1 MATLIARQI
10 VRRVVGGGHL
20 FVRAACFR
28 LSLGINIPRFG
39 LARGPPGLLGCFCH
53 GLLLLRAGQR
63 QPAAVVPPYLLAL
76 EVGECLPLS
85 SRWRR
90 ALRTCEGTAISKSW
104 DLPKYLERP
113 NRRIE
118 ALFPGEGFASV
129 VAIQPSGKQVEVGLI
144 GREGRTGLP
153 IVLGDNRSPHATY
166 I

>member
-1 MATLIARQI
+1 MFASFKQVAKSATDL
-10 VRRVVGGGHL
+10 
-20 FVRAACFR
+20 
-28 LSLGINIPRFG
+28 
-39 LARGPPGLLGCFCH
+39 RGNGD
-53 GLLLLRAGQR
+53 
-63 QPAAVVPPYLLAL
+63 L
-76 EVGECLPLS
+76 E
-85 SRWRR
+85 
-90 ALRTCEGTAISKSW
+90 SW
-104 DLPKYLERP
+104 DLRKYLERP